1 MNNSV
6 SNVAMTGIV
15 TDWVQ
20 LRTEIL
26 SILSSPSSASPE
38 PTVSPDDVSPAST
51 VQLDYFLRRGSHQH
65 ILRERILSLDTEPI
79 CVQRLCEL
87 MASFSPNDPKIYM
100 NLERVLSTSR
110 QVRWMHRDLLRRRSS
125 RSDDSGASYS
135 PSPQRVLKRTRI
147 VFNT

>member
-1 MNNSV
+1 MNNSL

-26 SILSSPSSASPE
+26 SIIS
-38 PTVSPDDVSPAST
+38 ST
-51 VQLDYFLRRGSHQH
+51 VQLDYCLRRGSHQH

-87 MASFSPNDPKIYM
+87 MATFSPNDPKIYM

-110 QVRWMHRDLLRRRSS
+110 QVRCMRRDLLRRRSS
-125 RSDDSGASYS
+125 RCDDSGPSYS
-135 PSPQRVLKRTRI
+135 PSQKRVLKRTRI